1 MNLTQYKALFFVV
14 TAILALLVASPALQR
29 VLVLPQT
36 EFFTEISLL
45 GPGHTA
51 ENYPHNIT
59 IGKNYNVTLGIANR
73 LGSCAY
79 YQVEM
84 KFRNETQ
91 SGPDSFNH
99 TSSSLPS
106 LNNMNLFVANKESLE
121 VPVSF
126 GFDYS
131 FRNVSRT
138 VYNNITLP
146 EVPGQN
152 ATFELRAE
160 NVTILQAKFNT
171 LSFNGEALSLQ
182 GYTSDWNS
190 KTDSF
195 FGNLMFE
202 VWIYN
207 STASVF
213 QYHERYVD
221 LKLNFTYPGFGI

>member
-1 MNLTQYKALFFVV
+1 MNLTQYKALFFVA
-14 TAILALLVASPALQR
+14 TAILALLVVSPALQR
-29 VLVLPQT
+29 VLVFPQT

-45 GPGHTA
+45 GPSHTA

-59 IGKNYNVTLGIANR
+59 RGENYSVDLGVSNR

-79 YQVEM
+79 YQVEV

-91 SGPDSFNH
+91 SGPNSFNH

-106 LNNMNLFVANKESLE
+106 LNNLNLFVADKESLE
-121 VPVSF
+121 VPINF
-126 GFDYS
+126 AFDYS

-146 EVPGQN
+146 EVSGQN

-160 NVTILQAKFNT
+160 NITILQANFDT
-171 LSFNGEALSLQ
+171 LNFNGEALSLQ

-190 KTDSF
+190 KINSF
-195 FGNLMFE
+195 FGNLIFE

-207 STASVF
+207 GTAGVF

-221 LKLNFTYPGFGI
+221 LKLNMTYPTLGV